1 MPGIKR
7 KLGMAVKVLRPFSFF
22 SSHSFPPSFLS
33 SFLKQR
39 NKKQLS
45 ETLDNLLNSLRLL
58 FFHVKWAQ

>member
-7 KLGMAVKVLRPFSFF
+7 KLGMAVKVLGPFSFF
-22 SSHSFPPSFLS
+22 SSHSFPPSFLR
-33 SFLKQR
+33 QR